1 MRAAPSTDAA
11 PRHARHAAVVVEHPL
26 LRVIESEDAA
36 DPGAIAD
43 ALELLV
49 KWAVRA
55 HLRRDSAPDGAAVA
69 PEFTAIGAGEPT

>member
-1 MRAAPSTDAA
+1 
-11 PRHARHAAVVVEHPL
+11 VEHPL
-26 LRVIESEDAA
+26 LSVTEGEDAA

-55 HLRRDSAPDGAAVA
+55 HLRRDSATDEAAA
-69 PEFTAIGAGEPT
+69 TPEFTAIGAGDPT